1 LRAAAAP
8 ARRAIDPIAWLALPA
23 ALYFVVALAIPL
35 VALLG
40 ESLRGP
46 DGFGFANYVA
56 YLGDDFNRA
65 VVANTVRYASL
76 VTVLSLVVGYA
87 YAYAMIRVGPALQMG
102 LLLAIILPMTA
113 SVIVK
118 TFGWQ
123 ILLRSNGP
131 VNQAMVGLGLIDAPV
146 QLLFTETGLF
156 VGTTSILLPY
166 MVLPIFGVL
175 RQIPREQEEAAACL
189 GAGPAFRFLHVVLP
203 LSAPGIVAGVA
214 FVFSMAVS
222 AYVIPSLLTGAGYK
236 TLSKVAANA
245 FLVIQNPAQGSTVSV
260 LLLLIAGATVIV
272 AGILLARLR
281 R

>member
-1 LRAAAAP
+1 MTQAVG
-8 ARRAIDPIAWLALPA
+8 ARSRLDPIAWLALPA

-35 VALLG
+35 ALLLAA
-40 ESLRGP
+40 SLQTQE
-46 DGFGFANYVA
+46 GFGLGNYTA
-56 YLGDDFNRA
+56 YLGDPYNFG
-65 VVANTVRYASL
+65 VVGNTLRYGVW
-76 VTVLSLVVGYA
+76 VTVLSLAVGYA
-87 YAYAMIRVGPALQMG
+87 YAYAMTRVGAVLQMA
-102 LLLAIILPMTA
+102 LLVAVILPMTA

-131 VNQAMVGLGLIDAPV
+131 VNQSLVMLGLIERPV

-156 VGTTSILLPY
+156 IGTTSILLPY
-166 MVLPIFGVL
+166 MVLPIFSVL

-189 GAGPAFRFLHVVLP
+189 GAGPTFRFVHVILP
-203 LSAPGIVAGVA
+203 LSVPGIIAGVA

-245 FLVIQNPAQGSTVSV
+245 FLVIQNPAQGATVSV
-260 LLLLIAGATVIV
+260 LLLAIAGAAVM
-272 AGILLARLR
+272 ASSLLLARR
-281 R
+281 KR

>member
-1 LRAAAAP
+1 VRAAAP
-8 ARRAIDPIAWLALPA
+8 PRRALDPLAWLALPA

-35 VALLG
+35 ALLLAQ
-40 ESLRGP
+40 SLRGSE
-46 DGFGFANYVA
+46 GVGIANYVA
-56 YLGDDFNRA
+56 YLGDPFNRA
-65 VVANTVRYASL
+65 VVGNTLRYGL
-76 VTVLSLVVGYA
+76 YVTALSLIVGYA
-87 YAYAMIRVGPALQMG
+87 YAYAMARAGARVQMAL
-102 LLLAIILPMTA
+102 LVAAILPMTA

-131 VNQAMVGLGLIDAPV
+131 INQALVGLGLIDAPV

-156 VGTTSILLPY
+156 IGTTSILLPY
-166 MVLPIFGVL
+166 MVLPIFSVL

-189 GAGPAFRFLHVVLP
+189 GAGPMFRFIHVILP
-203 LSAPGIVAGVA
+203 LSIPGIVAGIA

-222 AYVIPSLLTGAGYK
+222 AYVIPSLLTGAGYQ

-245 FLVIQNPAQGSTVSV
+245 FLVIMNPAQGSTVSV
-260 LLLLIAGATVIV
+260 LLLLIAGAAVM
-272 AGILLARLR
+272 ASGILLARLR